1 MISPSLLRQNVRRH
15 HDHAANGHGARPN
28 THGELEHHD
37 ATSEFLTLRVAAGL
51 GEPERL
57 LLIGRPE
64 SGHVR
69 VREWTSR
76 SWNSEG
82 DDYEI
87 DAEELLAG
95 LERDFSAR
103 RAMSEEIYRVRQW
116 LTGF

>member
-1 MISPSLLRQNVRRH
+1 MISPSLGHTTLRLH
-15 HDHAANGHGARPN
+15 HDHTAHGHVPRTPS
-28 THGELEHHD
+28 EIEHHD
-37 ATSEFLTLRVAAGL
+37 ATTEFLTLHVAGGH

-69 VREWTSR
+69 VREWTSQ
-76 SWNSEG
+76 SWNTEG
-82 DDYEI
+82 DDYEA

-116 LTGF
+116 LTGW

>member
-1 MISPSLLRQNVRRH
+1 MISPSLQHQNVRRH
-15 HDHAANGHGARPN
+15 HDHTGNGHSHQH
-28 THGELEHHD
+28 THSDVEHHD
-37 ATSEFLTLRVAAGL
+37 ATNEFLTLRVAAGQ

-64 SGHVR
+64 RGQVR

-103 RAMSEEIYRVRQW
+103 RAMSEGIYRVRQW

>member
-1 MISPSLLRQNVRRH
+1 MISPIFGRQLVRLH
-15 HDHAANGHGARPN
+15 HDHAARGHAHRSPS
-28 THGELEHHD
+28 EVEHHD
-37 ATSEFLTLRVAAGL
+37 ATSEFLTLRVAAGH

-64 SGHVR
+64 SGIVR

-76 SWNSEG
+76 SWNTEG
-82 DDYEI
+82 DDYEV
-87 DAEELLAG
+87 DAEALLAS
-95 LERDFSAR
+95 LERDFSAH

>member
-1 MISPSLLRQNVRRH
+1 MISPSLSRQNVRRH
-15 HDHAANGHGARPN
+15 HDHTANGHASRPH
-28 THGELEHHD
+28 THNALEHHD
-37 ATSEFLTLRVAAGL
+37 ATSEFLTLRVAAGQ

-64 SGHVR
+64 GGQVR

-87 DAEELLAG
+87 DAEVLLAG

-116 LTGF
+116 LTGL

>member
-15 HDHAANGHGARPN
+15 HENTANGHARPH
-28 THGELEHHD
+28 THSELEHHD
-37 ATSEFLTLRVAAGL
+37 ATSEFLTLRIAGGQ

-57 LLIGRPE
+57 MLIGRPE
-64 SGHVR
+64 AGQVR

-76 SWNSEG
+76 SWSSEG
-82 DDYEI
+82 EDYEI

>member
-1 MISPSLLRQNVRRH
+1 MISPAIGRQHVRM
-15 HDHAANGHGARPN
+15 HDDHSAHGHSHRA
-28 THGELEHHD
+28 HGELEHHD
-37 ATSEFLTLRVAAGL
+37 ATSEFLTLRIAAGH

-57 LLIGRPE
+57 LLIGRPDN
-64 SGHVR
+64 GQVR

-82 DDYEI
+82 DDYDI
-87 DAEELLAG
+87 DAEELLAA

-116 LTGF
+116 LTGW

>member
-1 MISPSLLRQNVRRH
+1 MISPALSRLTIRRH
-15 HDHAANGHGARPN
+15 HDHKAPGH
-28 THGELEHHD
+28 THTHSKVEHHD
-37 ATSEFLTLRVAAGL
+37 ATNEFLTLHVAGGQ

-57 LLIGRPE
+57 LLVGRPDN
-64 SGHVR
+64 GRVR

-82 DDYEI
+82 EDYEI
-87 DAEELLAG
+87 DAETLLAG

-116 LTGF
+116 LTGW

>member
-1 MISPSLLRQNVRRH
+1 MRLH
-15 HDHAANGHGARPN
+15 HDHAAHGHAAPSKV
-28 THGELEHHD
+28 EHHD
-37 ATSEFLTLRVAAGL
+37 ATNEFLTLQVASGH

-64 SGHVR
+64 AGRVR

-82 DDYEI
+82 EDYDI
-87 DAEELLAG
+87 DAETLLAG

-116 LTGF
+116 LTGW

>member
-1 MISPSLLRQNVRRH
+1 MISPALGRLTIRRH
-15 HDHAANGHGARPN
+15 HEHSAHGHGSGQRAP
-28 THGELEHHD
+28 GEVVHHD
-37 ATSEFLTLRVAAGL
+37 ATSEFLTLQIAAGR

-57 LLIGRPE
+57 LLIGRPDNRR
-64 SGHVR
+64 VR

-87 DAEELLAG
+87 DAEELLAA

-103 RAMSEEIYRVRQW
+103 RPMSEEIYRVRQW
-116 LTGF
+116 LTGW

>member
-1 MISPSLLRQNVRRH
+1 MISPTLARQHLRRH
-15 HDHAANGHGARPN
+15 HDHTAHGHAHRAPS
-28 THGELEHHD
+28 EVEHHD
-37 ATSEFLTLRVAAGL
+37 VTSEFLTLRVAAGH

-64 SGHVR
+64 SGQVR

-76 SWNSEG
+76 SWNTEG

-87 DAEELLAG
+87 DAEELLAA
-95 LERDFSAR
+95 LERDFSAH

>member
-15 HDHAANGHGARPN
+15 HDHTAKGHASHPH
-28 THGELEHHD
+28 THSELEQHD
-37 ATSEFLTLRVAAGL
+37 AASEFLTLRVAAGQ

-64 SGHVR
+64 GRQVR

-87 DAEELLAG
+87 DAEVLLAG

-103 RAMSEEIYRVRQW
+103 RALSEEIYRVRQW
-116 LTGF
+116 LTGL

>member
-1 MISPSLLRQNVRRH
+1 MISPSLGRQGVHRH
-15 HDHAANGHGARPN
+15 HDHAAHDH
-28 THGELEHHD
+28 THGHDALEHHD
-37 ATSEFLTLRVAAGL
+37 ATSEFLTLRVAGGQ

-64 SGHVR
+64 ERQVR

-82 DDYEI
+82 EDYEI
-87 DAEELLAG
+87 DAEDLLAG

-103 RAMSEEIYRVRQW
+103 RAMSEEIFRVRQW
-116 LTGF
+116 LTGL

>member
-1 MISPSLLRQNVRRH
+1 MISPALARQLLRLH
-15 HDHAANGHGARPN
+15 HDHTAPGH
-28 THGELEHHD
+28 THRSPSEVEHHD
-37 ATSEFLTLRVAAGL
+37 ATSEFLTLRVAAGH

-64 SGHVR
+64 DGHVR

-76 SWNSEG
+76 SWNTEG

-116 LTGF
+116 LTGW